1 MANWSDLKASVSQ
14 VIRTNG
20 NQEITGQI
28 LQNVL
33 NNIISNLG
41 ANAQFVGMANPDT
54 NPGTPDGNVFYLAY
68 KEGTYSNFN
77 AITLDGNKA
86 KILLFKNGAWSALDT
101 GLTTTEKTLS
111 LENNAILSLVEKYGG
126 FGVSPEAFHVEG
138 GGVKNEDGSYT
149 FTNSANQNKV
159 VASDTNIRV
168 TGDYILIALVSK
180 IETENGRG
188 FRYYFYNKPIA
199 DYSTETGIMFGKLN
213 LSDVPCMFQI
223 MADSEDISSGT
234 ELGTIKFEKMY
245 LVKYSDEL
253 WNILKKKKEG
263 EYYDLVYSLKA
274 LYAETYDEQDKVKR
288 VISPLNSEPYHD
300 YSGENKTGDY
310 SIKSAGLNGIVF
322 RVKEGEYTSIDTFTT
337 KVVFSVTKKTGLT
350 AFRGYVGTDI
360 VKVINAEGITLG
372 QEYSMYFTGYP
383 GSDGSPNGKIASQF
397 RVLTEG
403 STVDVEYNI
412 KYIVVYK
419 GLIPENIITEYT
431 EQGVYD
437 ISNVDYSRLAY
448 NVINGI
454 KQDIT
459 KNFNLVDNLGK
470 GEDISYDSNTK
481 EFLFTGSGTSNN
493 RIQDRSNK
501 GIESGKD
508 YIYLAAIPN
517 FEVLNE
523 KSPYLRVYHYANNF
537 YNITRA
543 GLHVAKFTSNN
554 SQQLIQY
561 LPSQEVMDSIEELK
575 GVQYLKFTMLYA
587 GVIEYS
593 DEIFNYL
600 IKISRNVNNNNL
612 NFCSPIITFDSL
624 SISNFFGD
632 ASLKIFKDRSP
643 FIARDKEVLVTYWTS
658 VAAGGSMSIT
668 NTNDKDAYDI
678 CTVVMPSSYTT
689 SGDQHRNYFGFKIDN
704 SYVDSGITDFVIV
717 FKGSIKG
724 KNIKNVYLGNVSTTL
739 LTQDVEDDVEIE
751 VQGMLTLN
759 SPQGNSIYN
768 GVFFYPK
775 TDLETEYV
783 ETRMTTKTRC
793 FFVCQYVEGYSID
806 DYIKIYENGNINY
819 YPLVLNPDAASKE
832 DLNRAIAEV
841 EQKFSAGV
849 KDAYDADYNTDVN
862 MLINYGQSL
871 SVGGSL
877 DSSAADFHKM
887 LTFKGGGN
895 EWRENVDIDDP
906 ISVENYYGTDL
917 LIFEE
922 TSVTVGAPVG
932 CNALAWMERLI
943 NENNVDLDTFEYQ
956 FLLST
961 PGYSGA
967 PIEFFIKD
975 TTYYKRL
982 LFSVTK
988 GKQLSNKMGKTFCVP
1003 ALFWVQGEGN
1013 TQVNPDNPDQLEQDY
1028 YNKLKQMF
1036 IDLNTDIKAITGQEN
1051 DVAFITYQQSPVL
1064 DIVWNDTNY
1073 KYSGPSW
1080 AHLRA
1085 ALELEN
1091 VYLGGAMYQYDYGT
1105 DLWHPTDRNV
1115 VGLQAGIV
1123 AKRIINDKAPYPVFY
1138 PKKHSIEKDEL
1149 NGRWILSIEYD
1160 VPVPPMR
1167 FDISGD
1173 IYHNLNG
1180 KQENYGFKLT
1190 NALGTNI
1197 IYSEPTISRGNVLKI
1212 ICTENPVGAILSYAT
1227 TGHFGG
1233 GNLCDSQNISITVS
1247 NKSYIIDNFAPA
1259 FKSYEITE

>member
-1 MANWSDLKASVSQ
+1 MDRIQQRRDAKA
-14 VIRTNG
+14 RW
-20 NQEITGQI
+20 E
-28 LQNVL
+28 
-33 NNIISNLG
+33 
-41 ANAQFVGMANPDT
+41 QFNP
-54 NPGTPDGNVFYLAY
+54 
-68 KEGTYSNFN
+68 
-77 AITLDGNKA
+77 
-86 KILLFKNGAWSALDT
+86 ILLEGEIGLVMDDPNLYKIGDGIHNWKDLDYRGFDGTLVHATGNSESSAISQK
-101 GLTTTEKTLS
+101 GFTETINKY
-111 LENNAILSLVEKYGG
+111 AINLINKYKGYS
-126 FGVSPEAFHVEG
+126 FSPEQFIIHG
-138 GGVKNEDGSYT
+138 GGVRNDDGSFT
-149 FTNSANQNKV
+149 FTNNISTQNKV
-159 VASDTNIRV
+159 NVTIADV
-168 TGDYILIALVSK
+168 KLTGDYIIAILVSK
-180 IETENGRG
+180 IEVENSPG
-188 FRYYFYNKPIA
+188 FKYYLHDQVIGG
-199 DYSTETGIMFGKLN
+199 SSIVTGLRFGKVTMNDQILN
-213 LSDVPCMFQI
+213 PQVLCDNLD
-223 MADSEDISSGT
+223 AEANA
-234 ELGTIKFEKMY
+234 ELGTIKFEKFY
-245 LVKYSDEL
+245 VIEYNDEL
-253 WNILKKKKEG
+253 WQLLSKLEDGK
-263 EYYDLVYSLKA
+263 YYDLVYSLKA

-288 VISPLNSEPYHD
+288 IISPLNSEPYHD

-310 SIKSAGLNGIVF
+310 SIKSAGLSGITF
-322 RVKEGEYTSIDTFTT
+322 RVKKGEYISTDIFTT

-350 AFRGYVGTDI
+350 AFRGCVGTNI
-360 VKVINAEGITLG
+360 IKVINAENITLG
-372 QEYSMYFTGYP
+372 QEYSMYFSGYP
-383 GSDGSPNGKIASQF
+383 GSDGSPSGEIASQF
-397 RVLTEG
+397 GVLTEG

-431 EQGVYD
+431 ERGVYD

-459 KNFNLVDNLGK
+459 KNFNLVDDLGK

-523 KSPYLRVYHYANNF
+523 KSPYLRVYHYTNNF

-543 GLHVAKFTSNN
+543 GLHVVKFTSNN

-600 IKISRNVNNNNL
+600 INISRTVNNNNL
-612 NFCSPIITFDSL
+612 NFCSPIITFDSF
-624 SISNFFGD
+624 SILNYFGD
-632 ASLKIFKDRSP
+632 GSLKIFNDRSP
-643 FIARDKEVLVTYWTS
+643 FIARDNDVLVTYWTS
-658 VAAGGSMSIT
+658 VAAGGSMNIT

-689 SGDQHRNYFGFKIDN
+689 PGDQHRNYFGFKIDS

-724 KNIKNVYLGNVSTTL
+724 KNIKSVYLGNISATL

-751 VQGMLTLN
+751 VQGMFTLN

-806 DYIKIYENGNINY
+806 DYIRIYENGNINY
-819 YPLVLNPDAASKE
+819 YPLTLNPEAASKE

-877 DSSAADFHKM
+877 SSSDADFHKM

-906 ISVENYYGTDL
+906 TSVENYYGTDL

-922 TSVTVGAPVG
+922 TSVTVGAPAG

-961 PGYSGA
+961 PGLSGA
-967 PIEFFIKD
+967 PIESFIKGTD
-975 TTYYKRL
+975 CYKRL

-1003 ALFWVQGEGN
+1003 VLFWVQGEGN
-1013 TQVNPDNPDQLEQDY
+1013 TRVNPDNPDELEQDY

-1036 IDLNTDIKAITGQEN
+1036 IDLNADIKAITGQEN

-1105 DLWHPTDRNV
+1105 DLWHPTDRNI

-1138 PKKHSIEKDEL
+1138 PKKHSIQKDEL
-1149 NGRWILSIEYD
+1149 NGRWILSIEYN

-1180 KQENYGFKLT
+1180 KQENYGFKLV
-1190 NALGTNI
+1190 NSLGANI
-1197 IYSEPTISRGNVLKI
+1197 IDSEPTISRGNVLNI
-1212 ICTENPVGAILSYAT
+1212 ICSEDPTGATLSYAT

-1233 GNLCDSQNISITVS
+1233 GNLCDSQNISVVVS
-1247 NKSYIIDNFAPA
+1247 NKTYVIDNFAAA
-1259 FKSYEITE
+1259 FKEYNIN